1 MKRLTYLGND
11 VEITY
16 DVERC
21 IHAAECAN
29 GLPGVFNPDRKPWVD
44 PDGATV
50 DEVAEVIQRC
60 PTGSLKY
67 RRLDGGAAEV
77 AAATPAIEVAED
89 GPLYMKGKLKIHASD
104 TDEPLVETRAAFCRC
119 GASKSKPFCDN
130 AHEEAEFRDVCRVD
144 LARAVDDDF
153 SDDTDVI
160 EVTPLTDGPLKVEG
174 LIEISGGDAAE
185 SGRFAGAFLCR
196 CGASSNKP
204 FCDGAHRDV
213 EFEAAGS

>member
-1 MKRLTYLGND
+1 MKRLTYTGND

-50 DEVAEVIQRC
+50 DEVAEVIRRC

-67 RRLDGGAAEV
+67 RRLDGGAAEKATGTPGV
-77 AAATPAIEVAED
+77 AVEED
-89 GPLYMKGKLKIHASD
+89 GPLYMKGNLEIHVPNAD
-104 TDEPLVETRAAFCRC
+104 QPLVETRAAFCRC
-119 GASKSKPFCDN
+119 GASKAKPFCDN
-130 AHEEAEFRDVCRVD
+130 AHEEAEFRDACRVD
-144 LARAVDDDF
+144 LARAVADDF

-160 EVTPLTDGPLKVEG
+160 DVTPLADGPLKVEG
-174 LIEISGGDAAE
+174 LIEISGGEGTEA
-185 SGRFAGAFLCR
+185 GRFVGAFLCR

-204 FCDGAHRDV
+204 FCDGSHRDV